1 MNIRHAL
8 GRIVP
13 SGRMML
19 EGILNRIVTYI
30 PVNDLR
36 IALLRL
42 LGASIGPH
50 AYLNTGSE
58 FLSPQHLKIAGGLHI
73 GRFCQIDARGGISIG
88 AHVVIASHVL
98 FITADH
104 DIADPGFTG
113 RLGSI
118 TIGDRVWIGSRAMV
132 LKGVAI
138 GEGAVVAAG
147 AVVVR
152 DVEPWTVV
160 GGVPARPIGARP
172 QHQAYLI
179 DYGQRWH

>member
-1 MNIRHAL
+1 MSWRHTL
-8 GRIVP
+8 GQIVP
-13 SGRMML
+13 PGRRIL
-19 EGILNRIVTYI
+19 EGSLNRVLTHI

-36 IALLRL
+36 VFALRV
-42 LGASIGPH
+42 LGASVGPH

-58 FLSPQHLKIAGGLHI
+58 FLAPENLRITGGLHV

-88 AHVVIASHVL
+88 ANVVIASHVL
-98 FITADH
+98 LITADH
-104 DIADPGFTG
+104 DIKDPGFAG

-118 TIGDRVWIGSRAMV
+118 TIGDRVWIGSRATI
-132 LKGVAI
+132 LKGVTI

-147 AVVVR
+147 AVVAR

-160 GGVPARPIGARP
+160 GGVPARPVDVRP
-172 QHQAYLI
+172 SEQTYRI